1 MKKSIFILLFTLF
14 TVSAFSQHDVYQK
27 NGVAV
32 EGYDLVAYFSGK
44 AKMGTKTHAT
54 EHEGVT
60 YLFTSEANKNAFTK
74 NPEKYLPE
82 YGGYCAYA
90 VAKKGEK
97 VSINP
102 KSFLVEDDKL
112 YLFYNS
118 WGVNTLKKWNK
129 EGSEPLK
136 KLANQNWDLIT
147 KE

>member
-1 MKKSIFILLFTLF
+1 LLF
-14 TVSAFSQHDVYQK
+14 AFLTANAFAQSNIYQK
-27 NGVAV
+27 NGQAV
-32 EGYDLVAYFSGK
+32 DGYDVVAYFDGT
-44 AKMGTKTHAT
+44 ATMGSNDYSF
-54 EHEGVT
+54 EYEGVT
-60 YLFTSEANKNAFTK
+60 YLFSSEKNKTAFK
-74 NPEKYLPE
+74 ENPEKYLPE

-102 KSFLVEDDKL
+102 KSFLVENDKL

-136 KLANQNWDLIT
+136 KLADQNWEQIS